1 MCNNGIIQLDKE
13 LSIMENLGHDIQKQI
28 TLITKH
34 DDRHGGPYDR
44 GSADSYYGRGTKP
57 HYFVGG
63 THQTDKIEEKD
74 MTQSEIDAYYAGF
87 EDNEADG
94 SFKDWG

>member
-1 MCNNGIIQLDKE
+1 VPKDKTRVAARDWPDKDV
-13 LSIMENLGHDIQKQI
+13 LLYTDKTKGKQI

-44 GSADSYYGRGTKP
+44 GSADSYYGRGTNP

-87 EDNEADG
+87 EDNDDY
-94 SFKDWG
+94 K